1 MIDIAIIGGGPSGL
15 TAGIYG
21 GRAGLNT
28 VIFEKTFS
36 GGQMAFTNEIE
47 NYPGIEKI
55 AGSELGILMEN
66 QAKKFDVDI
75 KNEEI
80 KSIKKKDNIFELE
93 TGSGV
98 YEAKTVI
105 LSMGAS
111 PRTLGIESETR
122 LRGMGVS
129 YCATCDGS
137 FYKGMDVAVVG
148 GGNTAFEDAIYLSR
162 ICNKVYLIH
171 RRDEFRADDILQKE
185 AKAISN
191 IELVVNSVVD
201 DIVGKFEVDAVKI
214 KNVKSD
220 EVRDIPVSGVFVAV
234 GTIPNSGLVKDVVK
248 LDDYGYVMTDKNM
261 KTNVDGIY
269 AIGDVR
275 DTVLRQVVTACADG
289 AVATMSAQQYMM
301 QKNGKIV

>member
-28 VIFEKTFS
+28 VLFEKTFS

-80 KSIKKKDNIFELE
+80 KSITKKDNIFELE

-185 AKAISN
+185 AKGVAN
-191 IELVVNSVVD
+191 IEIIVNSVVD
-201 DIVGKFEVDAVKI
+201 DIVGKFEVDAIKV
-214 KNVKSD
+214 KNVKND
-220 EVRDIPVSGVFVAV
+220 EVKDIPVSGVFVAV
-234 GTIPNSGLVKDVVK
+234 GTIPNSGLVKDVVE
-248 LDDYGYVMTDKNM
+248 LDDYGYIMTDKNM
-261 KTNVDGIY
+261 KTSVDGIY

-289 AVATMSAQQYMM
+289 AVATMSAQQYIR
-301 QKNGKIV
+301 GC

>member
-28 VIFEKTFS
+28 VVFEKTFS

-185 AKAISN
+185 AKGIEN
-191 IELVVNSVVD
+191 IEIIVNSVVD
-201 DIVGKFEVDAVKI
+201 DIIGKFEVDAVKV
-214 KNVKSD
+214 KNVKND
-220 EVRDIPVSGVFVAV
+220 EIRDIPVSGVFVAV
-234 GTIPNSGLVKDVVK
+234 GTIPNSGLVKEVVK
-248 LDDYGYVMTDKNM
+248 LDDYGYIMTDKNM
-261 KTNVDGIY
+261 KTSVDGIY
-269 AIGDVR
+269 AIGDIR

-289 AVATMSAQQYMM
+289 AVATMSAQQYIR
-301 QKNGKIV
+301 GC

>member
-185 AKAISN
+185 AKSIEN
-191 IELVVNSVVD
+191 IEIIVNSVVD
-201 DIVGKFEVDAVKI
+201 DIVGKFEVDAVKV
-214 KNVKSD
+214 KNVKD
-220 EVRDIPVSGVFVAV
+220 NGIKEIPVSGVFVAV

-248 LDDYGYVMTDKNM
+248 LDDYGYIMTDKNM

-269 AIGDVR
+269 AIGDIR

-289 AVATMSAQQYMM
+289 AVATMSAQQYIR
-301 QKNGKIV
+301 GC

>member
-47 NYPGIEKI
+47 NYPGVEKI
-55 AGSELGILMEN
+55 AGAELGMLMEN

-80 KSIKKKDNIFELE
+80 KSIKKKDNVFELE

-185 AKAISN
+185 AKGIEN
-191 IELVVNSVVD
+191 IEIIVNSVVD
-201 DIVGKFEVDAVKI
+201 DIVGKFEVDAVKV
-214 KNVKSD
+214 KNVKD
-220 EVRDIPVSGVFVAV
+220 NEIKEIPVSGVFVAV

-248 LDDYGYVMTDKNM
+248 LDDYGYIMTDKNM
-261 KTNVDGIY
+261 KTSIDGIY
-269 AIGDVR
+269 AIGDIR

-289 AVATMSAQQYMM
+289 AVATMSAQQYIR
-301 QKNGKIV
+301 GC

>member
-1 MIDIAIIGGGPSGL
+1 MIDIAIVGGGPSGL

-75 KNEEI
+75 KSEEI
-80 KSIKKKDNIFELE
+80 KSIKKKDNVFELE
-93 TGSGV
+93 TSSGL

-137 FYKGMDVAVVG
+137 FYKGMDVAVIG

-185 AKAISN
+185 AKSIEN
-191 IELVVNSVVD
+191 IEIIVNSVVD

-214 KNVKSD
+214 KNVKND

-234 GTIPNSGLVKDVVK
+234 GTIPNSGLVKDVVQ
-248 LDDYGYVMTDKNM
+248 LDDYGYIMTDKNM

-269 AIGDVR
+269 AIGDIR

-289 AVATMSAQQYMM
+289 AVATMSAQQYIR
-301 QKNGKIV
+301 GC

>member
-66 QAKKFDVDI
+66 QVKKFDVDI

-185 AKAISN
+185 AKSIEN
-191 IELVVNSVVD
+191 IEIIVNSVVD
-201 DIVGKFEVDAVKI
+201 DIVGKFEVDAVKV
-214 KNVKSD
+214 KNVKD
-220 EVRDIPVSGVFVAV
+220 NGIKEIPVSGVFVAV

-248 LDDYGYVMTDKNM
+248 LDDYGYIMTDKNM

-269 AIGDVR
+269 AIGDIR

-289 AVATMSAQQYMM
+289 AVATMSAQQYIR
-301 QKNGKIV
+301 GC

>member
-80 KSIKKKDNIFELE
+80 KSIKKKDNMFELE
-93 TGSGV
+93 TGSRV

-137 FYKGMDVAVVG
+137 FYKGMDVAVIG

-185 AKAISN
+185 AKSIEN
-191 IELVVNSVVD
+191 IEIVVNSVVD

-214 KNVKSD
+214 KNVKND
-220 EVRDIPVSGVFVAV
+220 EVRDIPVNGVFVAV
-234 GTIPNSGLVKDVVK
+234 GTIPNSGLVKDVVE
-248 LDDYGYVMTDKNM
+248 LDDYGYIMTDKNM

-269 AIGDVR
+269 AIGDIR

-289 AVATMSAQQYMM
+289 AVATMSAQQYIR
-301 QKNGKIV
+301 GC

>member
-28 VIFEKTFS
+28 VLFEKTFS

-185 AKAISN
+185 AKGIEN
-191 IELVVNSVVD
+191 IEIIVNSVVD
-201 DIVGKFEVDAVKI
+201 DIIGKFEVDAVKV
-214 KNVKSD
+214 KNVKND
-220 EVRDIPVSGVFVAV
+220 EIRDIPVSGVFVAV
-234 GTIPNSGLVKDVVK
+234 GTIPNSGLVKEVVK
-248 LDDYGYVMTDKNM
+248 LDDYGYIMTDKNM
-261 KTNVDGIY
+261 KTSVDGIY
-269 AIGDVR
+269 AIGDIR

-289 AVATMSAQQYMM
+289 AVATMSAQQYIR
-301 QKNGKIV
+301 GC

>member
-28 VIFEKTFS
+28 VVFEKTFS

-80 KSIKKKDNIFELE
+80 KSIKKNDNIFELE
-93 TGSGV
+93 TSSGV

-137 FYKGMDVAVVG
+137 FYKGMDVAVIG

-185 AKAISN
+185 AKGIEN
-191 IELVVNSVVD
+191 IEIIVNSVVD
-201 DIVGKFEVDAVKI
+201 DIIGKFEVDAVKV
-214 KNVKSD
+214 KNVKND
-220 EVRDIPVSGVFVAV
+220 EIREIPVSGVFVAV

-248 LDDYGYVMTDKNM
+248 LDDYGYIMTDKNM
-261 KTNVDGIY
+261 KTSVDGIY
-269 AIGDVR
+269 AIGDIR

-289 AVATMSAQQYMM
+289 AVATMSAQQYIR
-301 QKNGKIV
+301 GC